1 MTQSKPRTW
10 ILGQVNYELSLKTLI
25 KGIDFIRNNIFMKNN
40 IIIIIIII
48 IMRSAFFFTVHSLTK
63 TLCIEVVFFF

>member
-1 MTQSKPRTW
+1 VTQSKPRTW

-48 IMRSAFFFTVHSLTK
+48 MRSAFFFTVHSLTK
-63 TLCIEVVFFF
+63 TLCIEVVFFFF

>member
-1 MTQSKPRTW
+1 VTQSKPRTW

-48 IMRSAFFFTVHSLTK
+48 IMRSTFFFTVHSLTK

>member
-1 MTQSKPRTW
+1 VTQSKPRTW